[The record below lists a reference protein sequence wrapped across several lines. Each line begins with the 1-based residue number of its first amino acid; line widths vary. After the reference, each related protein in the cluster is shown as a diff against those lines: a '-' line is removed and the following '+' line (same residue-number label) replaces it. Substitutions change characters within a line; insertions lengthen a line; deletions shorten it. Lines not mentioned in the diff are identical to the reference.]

1 MAGRTF
7 RQTRPNVDRIET
19 GIVDVNGNEERTAG
33 TVQQENA
40 GNVGTDSVN
49 FEPENGAESE
59 TIYAD
64 QDGYPIE
71 PTSIGEPTED
81 RPRRKRTRSDAGI
94 KRGARQ
100 KRVAFSS
107 QGNLEKLMLS
117 AHMMAAAFLK
127 TPELRIDE
135 QESAML
141 SKATLDVMKAYGVP
155 ELSDKQLATAQM
167 LMAIGT
173 VYAPRAIIIY
183 SRTHSKPKL
192 VQPIPFPSGAGKA
205 VQDAQ
210 PNVVQN
216 PVQNQDGTKYPQVFY
231 GASPTP
237 PPSQVVVPPQQQQN
251 TGAGYISSAAF
262 AADTSAGLDTI
273 NAS

>member
-19 GIVDVNGNEERTAG
+19 GIVDVDGNEERTAR

-59 TIYAD
+59 TIYTD

-71 PTSIGEPTED
+71 PTSIAD
-81 RPRRKRTRSDAGI
+81 SDNQPRRKRTRSDAGQ
-94 KRGARQ
+94 KRGPRGQ
-100 KRVAFSS
+100 KRVTFSS
-107 QGNLEKLMLS
+107 QGNLEKLLLS
-117 AHMMAAAFLK
+117 GHMMAAAFLK

-141 SKATLDVMKAYGVP
+141 SKATLDVMKAYGIP
-155 ELSDKQLATAQM
+155 ELSDKQLAASQM
-167 LMAIGT
+167 LMALGT
-173 VYAPRAIIIY
+173 IYGPRFYIIY
-183 SRTHSKPKL
+183 SRTHQKPKL
-192 VQPIPFPSGAGKA
+192 VQQPIPFPSGAGKA

-210 PNVVQN
+210 PPMQP
-216 PVQNQDGTKYPQVFY
+216 PVQTAPQTFY

-237 PPSQVVVPPQQQQN
+237 PPAQQVVAQPQQQQN
-251 TGAGYISSAAF
+251 TGNGYISSAAF
-262 AADTSAGLDTI
+262 AADTGAGLDTI

>member
-7 RQTRPNVDRIET
+7 RQTRRDTDRIET
-19 GIVDVNGNEERTAG
+19 GVVDLEGNETGTAG
-33 TVQQENA
+33 TVQPEDTRSVAENRIE
-40 GNVGTDSVN
+40 
-49 FEPENGAESE
+49 FEPANEQESS
-59 TIYAD
+59 TVYTD

-71 PTSIGEPTED
+71 PTAIADSDTD
-81 RPRRKRTRSDAGI
+81 QPRKRRTRSDAGQ
-94 KRGARQ
+94 KRGTRQ

-141 SKATLDVMKAYGVP
+141 SKATLDVLKAYGIP
-155 ELSDKQLATAQM
+155 ELSDKQLAMSQM
-167 LMAIGT
+167 LMALGT
-173 VYAPRAIIIY
+173 VYGPRFYIIY
-183 SRTHSKPKL
+183 SRTHQKPHL
-192 VQPIPFPSGAGKA
+192 VQPIPFPAGAGKA

-210 PNVVQN
+210 PPMQQ
-216 PVQNQDGTKYPQVFY
+216 PPAQQPQVFY

-237 PPSQVVVPPQQQQN
+237 PTQVVVPPQQQQN
-251 TGAGYISSAAF
+251 TGTGYISSAAF
-262 AADTSAGLDTI
+262 AADTGAGLDTI